1 MPSQLQSPSA
11 PPGACAPVP
20 VHHPDPA
27 AAGYSLL
34 DDFLA
39 AARAETGLPLADWAA
54 LHAWSAGQWRTFWG
68 LFARWHAQAVPLQG
82 DTGTVCEGDAIA
94 TARFFPG
101 ARLNAAAC
109 LLNDTI
115 APDTAPALVAA
126 HADGSRV
133 AWTRGDLRARTAA
146 LAGGLQRL
154 GLEPGDRVVAVL
166 RNDESAVLLALAVMA
181 LGATLATVAPDL
193 GAEAVLERFAPLGP
207 VLFVAH
213 AAPRAGDTGTP
224 LAQRVQ
230 AVAAG
235 LPRLRAL
242 VLLDGAA
249 SPPPGVPAVPLA
261 ALQDGPPLAPAHW
274 PLLPFDHPLWILFSS
289 GTTGRPKCIV
299 HGAGGTLLE
308 HGKEHRLHCDL
319 RPGDTLYFH
328 SSCSWMMWNWQL
340 TALASGASLVTWDG
354 PVASVDTLWALAARE
369 RVTVFG
375 TSPPYLRMCEDAGLE
390 PGRACDL
397 SALRAVLSTGSVLQD
412 AQHHWFARAVGDLPL
427 QSISGGTDI
436 LGCFVLGNPLLPVH
450 AGEAQC
456 LSLGLD
462 VQARSD
468 DGQRAET
475 GQLVC
480 ANPFPSRPLGFFGD
494 ADGSAFHA
502 AYFARHPGLWS
513 HGDLVSIGA
522 HGGVRLHGRLDGV
535 LNVRGI
541 KVAPGAVEQ
550 ALAADPQVAEA
561 LVVQRADGTVVGL
574 LVLAAGAVLDGTLA
588 ARLRT
593 AVATRLSAAHVPD
606 RLLDVPAL
614 PATHNGKLS
623 HAAARAALGDGGPVH
638 LAALRN
644 PGCLQAIRS
653 HPGLQAPSGPLGT
666 ADRQAPLLDQLQAAW
681 DGLFGIAGLGPQA
694 DFFGLGGSSLLAARL
709 MARVRELTGRALPLS
724 TLLQAPTPARLAA
737 LLQQPADAAPG
748 LALLRPGHGP
758 ALVLAPGLS
767 GTVLECRQL
776 VAALATGRPVWAL
789 QAPGVD
795 DGRAPLASVPALAAW
810 YAQAVLAAQPPGP
823 LLLVG
828 YSLGGTVA
836 LELARQLQA
845 AGVAV
850 QRVVLLD
857 SYVARDLGAVR
868 RTVSRLER
876 GMRTLLRLH
885 GPQRRAWLGGT
896 LARLLGGTARRP
908 GDLPAPSGLS
918 PAQQS
923 VYDAGWTALRSWRAA
938 PLEQVPVTYVRCELP
953 LGGHDDPLPVWRSV
967 ARAGLGVVRL
977 PGGHLDL
984 VGAQAATV
992 ARLLDGLAGEP
1003 AAAPAAAGAAL
1014 PRGPV
1019 APA

>member
-1 MPSQLQSPSA
+1 
-11 PPGACAPVP
+11 VP
-20 VHHPDPA
+20 VHLPDPSA
-27 AAGYSLL
+27 AQRSQLAA
-34 DDFLA
+34 FLA
-39 AARAETGLPLADWAA
+39 AARADTGLSLPDWAA
-54 LHAWSAGQWRTFWG
+54 LQAWSVAHWRDFWD
-68 LFARWHAQAVPLQG
+68 LFARWHADAVPLAG
-82 DTGTVCEGDAIA
+82 ALAPVCVGEAIE

-109 LLNDTI
+109 LLGRAI
-115 APDTAPALVAA
+115 APDDAPALVAV
-126 HADGSRV
+126 HADGRRIAWSRG
-133 AWTRGDLRARTAA
+133 ALRARTAA
-146 LAGGLQRL
+146 LAGGLRRL
-154 GLEPGDRVVAVL
+154 GLGPGDRVVAVL
-166 RNDESAVLLALAVMA
+166 RNDEQAVLLALAAMA
-181 LGATLATVAPDL
+181 VGATLATVAPDL
-193 GAEAVLERFAPLGP
+193 GAEAVLERFAPLAPALLVG
-207 VLFVAH
+207 H
-213 AAPRAGDTGTP
+213 AAAHDGDTGLP
-224 LAQRVQ
+224 LARRLE

-235 LPRLRAL
+235 LPGLRAL
-242 VLLDGAA
+242 VLLDGEATA
-249 SPPPGVPAVPLA
+249 PAGVPVLSVA
-261 ALQDGPPLAPAHW
+261 ALQDGAPLAPADW

-340 TALASGASLVTWDG
+340 TALASGAAIVTWDG

-375 TSPPYLRMCEDAGLE
+375 TSPPYLRMCEDAGLA

-412 AQHHWFARAVGDLPL
+412 AQHHWFRRAVGDLPL

-456 LSLGLD
+456 ASLGLD
-462 VQARSD
+462 VQARAD
-468 DGQRAET
+468 DGSRAAT

-502 AYFARHPGLWS
+502 AYFARHAGLWS
-513 HGDLVSIGA
+513 HGDLVTIGA

-550 ALAADPQVAEA
+550 ALAADPAVADA
-561 LVVQRADGTVVGL
+561 LVVQRGGDGCVAGL
-574 LVLAAGAVLDGTLA
+574 LVLAPGAVLDGQLA

-623 HAAARAALGDGGPVH
+623 HAAARAAVEHPAAVGGLEGLPGVH

-644 PGCLQAIRS
+644 PQSLAAIRAHPALQAGAAAAR
-653 HPGLQAPSGPLGT
+653 LAP
-666 ADRQAPLLDQLQAAW
+666 DAPLLQQLQAAW
-681 DGLFGIAGLGPQA
+681 DGLFGIEGLGPQA
-694 DFFGLGGSSLLAARL
+694 DFFALGGSSLLAARL
-709 MARVRELTGRALPLS
+709 MAQVRALTGRALPLS
-724 TLLQAPTPARLAA
+724 TLLHAPTPARLAA
-737 LLQQPADAAPG
+737 LLRQPAEGAPG

-767 GTVLECRQL
+767 GTVLECRTL
-776 VAALATGRPVWAL
+776 VAALATGRPVWGL

-795 DGRAPLASVPALAAW
+795 DGLAPLPSVAALAAW
-810 YAQAVLAAQPPGP
+810 YAQALQAAQPPGP

-828 YSLGGTVA
+828 WSFGGAVA
-836 LELARQLQA
+836 LELARQLDVT
-845 AGVAV
+845 GVAV

-857 SYVARDLGAVR
+857 SQAGRDLGPLAR
-868 RTVSRLER
+868 AAARLQR
-876 GMRTLLRLH
+876 GLRTLAHLR
-885 GPQRRAWLGGT
+885 GPARRAWLAGT
-896 LARLLGGTARRP
+896 CARLTGRQAARP
-908 GDLPAPSGLS
+908 GDLPAPAGLS
-918 PAQQS
+918 AAQQA
-923 VYDAGWTALRSWRAA
+923 VYAAGLAALADWRPQ
-938 PLEQVPVTYVRCELP
+938 PLHGVPVTYVRCDVP
-953 LGGHDDPLPVWRSV
+953 LGGHDDPLPVWRAV
-967 ARAGLGVVRL
+967 ARGGLEVVRM

-984 VGAQAATV
+984 VGAQAPAL
-992 ARLLDGLAGEP
+992 ARVLDGLAGPDATP
-1003 AAAPAAAGAAL
+1003 ARGRDPVL
-1014 PRGPV
+1014 PSGPV